1 MEKAVSRRV
10 TGRRPQLVKNAQSWR
25 QQAQIEVDRF
35 SPAAGA
41 PEPPSACKGDLARRE
56 RTAPCARRAAAFYR
70 KGPPFRQSHSGDSG
84 EWEGAS
90 RLMRRL
96 LRYSRM
102 QMTSCKQTITYQA
115 MEE

>member
-1 MEKAVSRRV
+1 MHIRSLKLANYRNYEALELPLDERLTVLL
-10 TGRRPQLVKNAQSWR
+10 GENAQGKTNVLES
-25 QQAQIEVDRF
+25 IYLC
-35 SPAAGA
+35 AAGRSFL
-41 PEPPSACKGDLARRE
+41 PKRSR
-56 RTAPCARRAAAFYR
+56 
-70 KGPPFRQSHSGDSG
+70 PFRQPHRGDSG
-84 EWEGAS
+84 GWEGAS